1 MGKGGRDDLRGL
13 GVMGER
19 NLREINSPL
28 PAGGIFF
35 SRTCAMCTCGVAMI
49 LLSQNCIT
57 TFL

>member
-13 GVMGER
+13 SVMGER

-28 PAGGIFF
+28 PAGGKFF
-35 SRTCAMCTCGVAMI
+35 SLTSAMCTCAVAMI

>member
-28 PAGGIFF
+28 PAGGKFF
-35 SRTCAMCTCGVAMI
+35 SLTCAMCMRGVVMVSSLTGLHYDI
-49 LLSQNCIT
+49 
-57 TFL
+57 F